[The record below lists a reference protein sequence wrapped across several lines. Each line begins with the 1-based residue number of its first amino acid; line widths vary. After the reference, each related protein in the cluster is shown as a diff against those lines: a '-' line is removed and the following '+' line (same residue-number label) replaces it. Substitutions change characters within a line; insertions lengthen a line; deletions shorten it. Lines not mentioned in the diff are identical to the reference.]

1 MLHELVELLL
11 FEPQLLDLFGFLIGF
26 AHVFVGLV
34 DCGFALLDGSDLLI
48 NSSRQVLVEFL
59 LFDLVLAD

>member
-11 FEPQLLDLFGFLIGF
+11 IEPQLLDLFGFLIGF

-48 NSSRQVLVEFL
+48 NSS
-59 LFDLVLAD
+59 